1 LAGIDRL
8 FERLLESNGLLRR
21 VTLILILCLPQA
33 SHALPDENPPKTGI
47 DWLLAMKQA
56 ANTLDYQG
64 VVAYIKDQ
72 QVDSFK
78 LYHKVDGVHVRERL
92 IAMNSPFR
100 EVIRTDG
107 SISRYTGEGQQIMVE
122 TRPSSQSVYLSLPD
136 DPSVL
141 GRYYRINL
149 MGQEYVAGMLAQVV
163 ALEPRDGFRYSR
175 LLWIDAQSKLPLKL
189 DVLDESGHSIEQMV
203 FTTISVSEA
212 VKESDLLPSHVTQ
225 AAIARISHNE
235 SLPLDRL
242 GWTLNKVP
250 EGFQIVSYS
259 RFKRP
264 TSDQVAE
271 HVLLSDGFATISVY
285 IDQGASSLAAGSRK
299 IGAVNVKTSS
309 SDGYTIT
316 VMGEVPPNTVNL
328 IADGLRKKSSV
339 AHP

>member
-1 LAGIDRL
+1 MLKRL
-8 FERLLESNGLLRR
+8 VVVLFIYASH
-21 VTLILILCLPQA
+21 V
-33 SHALPDENPPKTGI
+33 SHALPDDGTPKSGV
-47 DWLLAMKQA
+47 DWLQAMKQA
-56 ANTLDYQG
+56 ASTLDYQG

-72 QVDSFK
+72 QVDSFR
-78 LYHKVDGVHVRERL
+78 LYHKIDGAHVRERL

-107 SISRYTGEGQQIMVE
+107 SISRYTGEGQQIVVE

-136 DPSVL
+136 DPLLL
-141 GRYYRINL
+141 GRYYRVNL

-175 LLWIDAQSKLPLKL
+175 LLWIDTQSKLPLKL
-189 DVLDESGHSIEQMV
+189 DVLDESGHSVEQMV
-203 FTTISVSEA
+203 FTTLTVSEPI
-212 VKESDLLPSHVTQ
+212 KESDLLPSHGSQ

-235 SLPLDRL
+235 SQPLEKL

-250 EGFQIVSYS
+250 EGFQIVAYS
-259 RFKRP
+259 RLKRP
-264 TSDQVAE
+264 TADQPTE

-299 IGAVNVKTSS
+299 VGAVNVKTIS

-316 VMGEVPPNTVNL
+316 VMGEVPLNTVNL
-328 IADGLRKKSSV
+328 IAEGLQKKKTITR
-339 AHP
+339 P